1 MGSQEPAK
9 QNPYISWQR
18 RQELLLFEFSPKSFV
33 PVVVACVM
41 GACMD
46 IALKLTPAC
55 ARMVPLKTDLLNER
69 VKAVAFSG

>member
-1 MGSQEPAK
+1 MKRIYPIIHTKFLHFLWEKYNGTIDSEDEDNIPI
-9 QNPYISWQR
+9 PLP
-18 RQELLLFEFSPKSFV
+18 EDDEDLH
-33 PVVVACVM
+33 
-41 GACMD
+41 